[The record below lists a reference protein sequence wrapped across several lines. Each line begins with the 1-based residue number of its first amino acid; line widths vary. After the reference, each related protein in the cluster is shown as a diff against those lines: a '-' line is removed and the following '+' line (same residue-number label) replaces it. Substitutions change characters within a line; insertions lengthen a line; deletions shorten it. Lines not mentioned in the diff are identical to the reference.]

1 MSIVL
6 LFYRITRE
14 INPVSANFRNLE
26 EQQFLLGAIGDLN
39 GKKISDTLIRKF
51 KVSIYEFILTC
62 LAVFFLLQKG
72 TKISGHNNV
81 ILQPF
86 YQLENCY

>member
-1 MSIVL
+1 MSIVS
-6 LFYRITRE
+6 LFFRITRE

-39 GKKISDTLIRKF
+39 GKNISDTLIRKF

-62 LAVFFLLQKG
+62 LAVFSYCKKGPKFPVITTLLYSRF
-72 TKISGHNNV
+72 IS
-81 ILQPF
+81 
-86 YQLENCY
+86 